1 MVNLW
6 VHSAI
11 VTTATP
17 VRAAVKCPTTTV
29 AIVTT
34 SRATSQEGNSKD
46 PDDADD
52 FNDIPNN
59 DCYVATNSRAI

>member
-1 MVNLW
+1 MIMLEFDGKSFW

-11 VTTATP
+11 VTTAATP

-34 SRATSQEGNSKD
+34 SRATSREGNSKD
-46 PDDADD
+46 ADDGDD

-59 DCYVATNSRAI
+59 DC